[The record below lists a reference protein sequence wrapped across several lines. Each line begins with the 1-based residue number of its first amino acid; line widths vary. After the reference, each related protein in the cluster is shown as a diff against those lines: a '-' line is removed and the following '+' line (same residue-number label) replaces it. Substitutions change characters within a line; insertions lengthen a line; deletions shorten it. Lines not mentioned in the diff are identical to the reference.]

1 LKRIIVVLLGL
12 AALLTSAVPAR
23 AGSRATAAPSTLAA
37 VTSVGHCVLDYTPVN
52 NSHGRLELDVC
63 LENFTSDV
71 RAYSR
76 WTCYQS
82 GNEALQPCNIG
93 ADHMR
98 LWFNAT
104 LRRDNSVSAV
114 GIPIGIADWKVVGDS
129 YPCSSAT
136 IHSDVTGHVRV
147 RFVDGTLWY
156 GPGAAVY
163 GSQSETGC

>member
-1 LKRIIVVLLGL
+1 VKRIIVLLVGL
-12 AALLTSAVPAR
+12 VALLTITVPAR
-23 AGSRATAAPSTLAA
+23 AGTQATATPTTLATA
-37 VTSVGHCVLDYTPVN
+37 TAVGHCVLDYTPVN

-63 LENFTSDV
+63 LENFTSDL

-82 GNEALQPCNIG
+82 GNETLQPCNIG

-104 LRRDNSVSAV
+104 KVRDNSVSAV

-129 YPCSSAT
+129 YPCSGAS
-136 IHSDVTGHVRV
+136 IHSDVTGKVRV

-156 GPGAAVY
+156 GPAGAVY
-163 GSQSETGC
+163 GSQSESGC